1 MSPKLFSVE
10 DAAAQTEKAF
20 SLPVGMASPLWL
32 AYGGVTAGALTYW
45 WMSQWMRPM
54 NLEAMS
60 WPKMPDFARL
70 MEIPADAA
78 TTVEEVAPAPVL
90 AAIEPMIEAT
100 EVVAETAAEVIEKTP
115 DDLTVL
121 VGIGPTLAGKLAD
134 LGVTTYADIAAW
146 SEADVDSFDKQ
157 LKLLGRI
164 SRDGWIGQAKQ
175 LAAARA

>member
-1 MSPKLFSVE
+1 MSLKAF
-10 DAAAQTEKAF
+10 DAEFAKAQAEKVF

-32 AYGGVTAGALTYW
+32 AYGGMTAGALTYW
-45 WMSQWMRPM
+45 WMSQWMKPM

-60 WPKMPDFARL
+60 WPKAPDLASL
-70 MEIPADAA
+70 MQAPDEVAA
-78 TTVEEVAPAPVL
+78 VVEEMTPASIL
-90 AAIEPMIEAT
+90 AAVEPIIEAAEIVMET
-100 EVVAETAAEVIEKTP
+100 TAEVVEKTP

-146 SEADVDSFDKQ
+146 SEADVDAFDRQ

-164 SRDGWIGQAKQ
+164 TRDGWIEQAKQ
-175 LAAARA
+175 LAEA